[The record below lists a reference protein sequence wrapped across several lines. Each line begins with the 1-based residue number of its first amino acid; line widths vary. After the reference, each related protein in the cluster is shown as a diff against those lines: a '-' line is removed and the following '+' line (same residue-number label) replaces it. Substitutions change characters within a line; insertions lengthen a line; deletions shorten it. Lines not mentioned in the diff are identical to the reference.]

1 MTIIHIE
8 NTVRDYDAWKA
19 MFDTDPLDRKNS
31 GVRRYTIARA
41 ADNPDAV
48 VIDLELETTEQAQTM
63 LASLHEMWQRLGDVF
78 VDAPTGRIFDVAE
91 TKEL

>member
-8 NTVRDYDAWKA
+8 HTVRDYDAWKVS
-19 MFDTDPLDRKNS
+19 FDSDPVDRKGS

-41 ADNPDAV
+41 TDNPDSV
-48 VIDLELETTEQAQTM
+48 RIDLELETTEQAEAM
-63 LASLHEMWQRLGDVF
+63 LASLRELWQRLGDVF

-91 TKEL
+91 EKDV